1 MVHLRDWD
9 TFVSECNKL
18 CEASPVKTRYCTKW
32 RRELGLLVLKVT
44 DEKKLMTRAM
54 IQHVQN
60 VKTGVNEP
68 EVVPIIKATASANKN
83 STSAST
89 GAALPSSSSTAKDAG
104 GKKPA
109 AYKKKKGKKK

>member
-44 DEKKLMTRAM
+44 DEKK
-54 IQHVQN
+54 HVQN